1 MNTNKEPSVI
11 STGFKELDNTI
22 NGGFNKGEVIILG
35 ARPAMGKT
43 SLALNIVQN
52 VCLNMNKGVA
62 VFSLELTKERL
73 IQRMMSLSSEID
85 NDKFKEGDLNAQDWA
100 KLSNTMKQYIN
111 SDVYIDDTVGQSI
124 EEISEKCRELKPK
137 EKNLSLI
144 IIDYLQLINGDEN
157 TSRAIQLK
165 EIANKIKEL
174 ALELEVPILCLS
186 QLSRNIE
193 NRDDKRPTLS
203 DIRETLSIVGIADI
217 VLFLYRDEYYYPLKE
232 DNSEEIAEIIVAK
245 NTKSQKVSTVKLL
258 FNKKIGK
265 FTDIQE

>member
-1 MNTNKEPSVI
+1 MNTNKETPVI

-43 SLALNIVQN
+43 ALALNIVQN

-73 IQRMMSLSSEID
+73 IQRMMTLNSEID
-85 NDKFKEGDLNAQDWA
+85 NDKFREGDLDSQDWE
-100 KLSNTMKQYIN
+100 KLSNTMKQYVN
-111 SDVYIDDTVGQSI
+111 SDIYIDDTVGQSI
-124 EEISEKCRELKPK
+124 EEISEKCRELKLK

-144 IIDYLQLINGDEN
+144 VIDTLQLLSIKEKD
-157 TSRAIQLK
+157 SRAVQ
-165 EIANKIKEL
+165 IKEL

-193 NRDDKRPTLS
+193 KRDDKRPILS
-203 DIRETLSIVGIADI
+203 DIRESTVFIDIADI

-245 NTKSQKVSTVKLL
+245 NTKSQKLSTVKLH

-265 FTDIQE
+265 FTDIRE